1 MVMSSI
7 LIAKQSE
14 SRVQGLPRAVMRN
27 LSKGVALIIPSE
39 NGLPHTRKCHELVRS
54 YYPWEHRTYCYSG
67 TPAEKRAQDRTIPGR
82 RKTGADPHTLVDSAE
97 CGPA

>member
-7 LIAKQSE
+7 LIAKSE

-39 NGLPHTRKCHELVRS
+39 NGLPHTHVSVMR
-54 YYPWEHRTYCYSG
+54 W
-67 TPAEKRAQDRTIPGR
+67 
-82 RKTGADPHTLVDSAE
+82 
-97 CGPA
+97 